1 MAQISDKHHS
11 LEDPLSAQSPLSWD
25 VSLPNQ
31 YKQSF
36 SLAYVVQTLKDKLL
50 EVRPEVI
57 GCVLGVIVVIICVG
71 WWICSTLL
79 ITPAPLSSKE
89 EASLSQN
96 ASEEKD
102 EASKQTE
109 DTRPSQEDT
118 SQRIVI
124 YIDGCVAH
132 SDVYELPSSSRVKD
146 IIERAG
152 GLTADADVAA
162 LNLASE
168 LHDGEKV
175 HIPRVGEDATLTQDP
190 PAASSSSGDS
200 SRQDRGA
207 STMRK
212 GHAPARPISL
222 NKASK
227 NELLELPGVGPA
239 MADRIIADRREH
251 GPFKHVED
259 LKRVKGIGSK
269 KFEKLR
275 KYLHV

>member
-1 MAQISDKHHS
+1 MAQISRKRHP
-11 LEDPLSAQSPLSWD
+11 LEDPLSAQVPLSWD
-25 VSLPNQ
+25 ASLDNRNKCCLGLV
-31 YKQSF
+31 Y
-36 SLAYVVQTLKDKLL
+36 AVQNLKDKLIGAK
-50 EVRPEVI
+50 PEVI
-57 GCVLGVIVVIICVG
+57 GCVVGVIIVIACIG
-71 WWICSTLL
+71 WWICSTIL
-79 ITPAPLSSKE
+79 ITPVPLASTDE
-89 EASLSQN
+89 ISLSPN
-96 ASEEKD
+96 ASEEND
-102 EASKQTE
+102 DTNQSKE
-109 DTRPSQEDT
+109 DAQPSQEDT

-132 SDVYELPSSSRVKD
+132 PDVYELPTSARVKD
-146 IIERAG
+146 SIDRAG
-152 GLTADADVAA
+152 GLTSDADVAA

-175 HIPRVGEDATLTQDP
+175 HIPRGGEDATLTQDSTG
-190 PAASSSSGDS
+190 AASGDS
-200 SRQDRGA
+200 YRQDRGA
-207 STMRK
+207 STTRK
-212 GHAPARPISL
+212 GHAPTRPISL

>member
-1 MAQISDKHHS
+1 MAQISHKRHP
-11 LEDPLSAQSPLSWD
+11 LEDPLSAQVPLSWD
-25 VSLPNQ
+25 VSLDNR
-31 YKQSF
+31 YKRCLG
-36 SLAYVVQTLKDKLL
+36 LAYAVQNLKDKLIGA
-50 EVRPEVI
+50 RPEVI
-57 GCVLGVIVVIICVG
+57 GCVVGVIVVIACVG
-71 WWICSTLL
+71 WWICSTIL
-79 ITPAPLSSKE
+79 ITPVTLASTDE
-89 EASLSQN
+89 TSLSPN
-96 ASEEKD
+96 ASEENND
-102 EASKQTE
+102 TNQSKE
-109 DTRPSQEDT
+109 DAQPSQEDT

-132 SDVYELPSSSRVKD
+132 PDVYELPASARVKD
-146 IIERAG
+146 SIDRAG
-152 GLTADADVAA
+152 GLTSDADVAS

-175 HIPRVGEDATLTQDP
+175 HIPRVGEDATLTQDSTG
-190 PAASSSSGDS
+190 AASGDS

-207 STMRK
+207 STTRK
-212 GHAPARPISL
+212 GHAPTRPISL

>member
-1 MAQISDKHHS
+1 MAQISRKRHP
-11 LEDPLSAQSPLSWD
+11 LEDPLSAQVPLSWD
-25 VSLPNQ
+25 VSLDNRH
-31 YKQSF
+31 KRCLG
-36 SLAYVVQTLKDKLL
+36 LAHAVQNLKDKLIGAK
-50 EVRPEVI
+50 PEVI
-57 GCVLGVIVVIICVG
+57 GCVVGVIIVIACIG
-71 WWICSTLL
+71 WWICSTIL
-79 ITPAPLSSKE
+79 ITPAPLASTDE
-89 EASLSQN
+89 TSLSQSASVEN
-96 ASEEKD
+96 ADANQSKD
-102 EASKQTE
+102 DAQA
-109 DTRPSQEDT
+109 SQEDT
-118 SQRIVI
+118 SQRIII

-132 SDVYELPSSSRVKD
+132 PDVYELPASARVKD
-146 IIERAG
+146 SIERAG

-168 LHDGEKV
+168 LHDGDKV
-175 HIPRVGEDATLTQDP
+175 HIPRIGEDTTLTQDSTGT
-190 PAASSSSGDS
+190 SSSSGDS
-200 SRQDRGA
+200 YRQDKGA
-207 STMRK
+207 STTRK
-212 GHAPARPISL
+212 GHAPTRPISL

>member
-1 MAQISDKHHS
+1 MAQISRKRHP
-11 LEDPLSAQSPLSWD
+11 LEDPLSAQVPLSLD
-25 VSLPNQ
+25 VSLDNRH
-31 YKQSF
+31 KRCLG
-36 SLAYVVQTLKDKLL
+36 LAYAVQNLKDKLIGAK
-50 EVRPEVI
+50 PEVI
-57 GCVLGVIVVIICVG
+57 GCMVGVFVVIACIG
-71 WWICSTLL
+71 WWICSTIL
-79 ITPAPLSSKE
+79 ITPVPLASTDE
-89 EASLSQN
+89 TSLSQN
-96 ASEEKD
+96 TSEEND
-102 EASKQTE
+102 HTNQSKE
-109 DTRPSQEDT
+109 DAQPSPEDT

-132 SDVYELPSSSRVKD
+132 PDVYELPASARVKD
-146 IIERAG
+146 SIDRAG
-152 GLTADADVAA
+152 GLTSDADVAS

-175 HIPRVGEDATLTQDP
+175 HIPRVGEDATLTQDSTG
-190 PAASSSSGDS
+190 AASVDL
-200 SRQDRGA
+200 SRQDRGV
-207 STMRK
+207 STTRK
-212 GHAPARPISL
+212 GQSPTRPISL

-227 NELLELPGVGPA
+227 NDLLELPGVGPA

>member
-1 MAQISDKHHS
+1 MAQISRKRYP
-11 LEDPLSAQSPLSWD
+11 LEDPLSAQVPLSWD
-25 VSLPNQ
+25 ASLDNRNKCCLGLV
-31 YKQSF
+31 Y
-36 SLAYVVQTLKDKLL
+36 AVQNLKDKLIGAK
-50 EVRPEVI
+50 PEVI
-57 GCVLGVIVVIICVG
+57 GCVVGVIIVIACIG
-71 WWICSTLL
+71 WWICSTIL
-79 ITPAPLSSKE
+79 ITPVPLASTDE
-89 EASLSQN
+89 ISLSPN
-96 ASEEKD
+96 ASEEND
-102 EASKQTE
+102 DTNQSKE
-109 DTRPSQEDT
+109 DAQPSQEDT

-132 SDVYELPSSSRVKD
+132 PDVYELPTSARVKD
-146 IIERAG
+146 SIDRAG
-152 GLTADADVAA
+152 GLTSDADVAA

-175 HIPRVGEDATLTQDP
+175 HIPRVGEDAALTQDSTG
-190 PAASSSSGDS
+190 AASGDS
-200 SRQDRGA
+200 YRQDRGA
-207 STMRK
+207 STTRK
-212 GHAPARPISL
+212 GHAPTRPISL

>member
-1 MAQISDKHHS
+1 MAQISRKNHS
-11 LEDPLSAQSPLSWD
+11 LEDPLSAQVPLSWD
-25 VSLPNQ
+25 VSLDNRN
-31 YKQSF
+31 KRCLG
-36 SLAYVVQTLKDKLL
+36 LAHAVQNLKDKLIGAK
-50 EVRPEVI
+50 PEVI
-57 GCVLGVIVVIICVG
+57 GCVVGVIIVIACIG
-71 WWICSTLL
+71 WWICSTIL
-79 ITPAPLSSKE
+79 ITPVPLASTDE
-89 EASLSQN
+89 ISLSPN
-96 ASEEKD
+96 ASEENDDTNQAK
-102 EASKQTE
+102 E
-109 DTRPSQEDT
+109 DAQPSQEDT

-132 SDVYELPSSSRVKD
+132 PDVYELPASARVKD
-146 IIERAG
+146 SIDRAG
-152 GLTADADVAA
+152 GLTSDADVAA

-175 HIPRVGEDATLTQDP
+175 HIPRVGEDATLTQDSTG
-190 PAASSSSGDS
+190 AASGDS
-200 SRQDRGA
+200 YRQDRGA
-207 STMRK
+207 STTRK
-212 GHAPARPISL
+212 GQSPTRPISL